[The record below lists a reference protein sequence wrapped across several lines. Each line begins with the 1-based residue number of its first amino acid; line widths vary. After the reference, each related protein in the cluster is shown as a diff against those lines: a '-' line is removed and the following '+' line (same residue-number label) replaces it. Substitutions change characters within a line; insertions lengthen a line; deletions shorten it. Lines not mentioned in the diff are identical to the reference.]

1 MLNYVLEKMQD
12 HLFERTL
19 NISFIENNFLYKKYC
34 TELEI
39 SSLNRSIK
47 PFIYFS
53 VLKSLK

>member
-19 NISFIENNFLYKKYC
+19 NIFFIENNFLYKKYC

-39 SSLNRSIK
+39 SSLK
-47 PFIYFS
+47 
-53 VLKSLK
+53 